1 MATTNADTKPMIAAM
16 CALIWKKASAASITT
31 TGIAAAMVDSQT
43 LLNGSYTCDHMGD
56 LLRLYQRFKCEST
69 IILNLRNIVHAR
81 SRAIQAIRLR
91 LGENF
96 FETF

>member
-1 MATTNADTKPMIAAM
+1 M
-16 CALIWKKASAASITT
+16 WKKASAASITT

-56 LLRLYQRFKCEST
+56 LLRLYQRFKCESS
-69 IILNLRNIVHAR
+69 IILNRGNIVHAF
-81 SRAIQAIRLR
+81 AGPIRLIRPR

-96 FETF
+96 FYTF